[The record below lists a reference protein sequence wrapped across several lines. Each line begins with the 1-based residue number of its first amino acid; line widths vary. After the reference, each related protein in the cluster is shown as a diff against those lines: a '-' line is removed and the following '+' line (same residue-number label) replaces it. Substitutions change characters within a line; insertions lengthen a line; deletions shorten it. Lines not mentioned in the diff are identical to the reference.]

1 MEAGLPSSPVHSFY
15 FVFAV
20 DTPLTVSAV
29 DTPLTV
35 SVAELSGVRIRNI
48 QIQIRQ
54 RESWESLKSVL
65 GNLDVLCPKYVG
77 YLLVI

>member
-1 MEAGLPSSPVHSFY
+1 MEAGLPSSPVHSVY

-20 DTPLTVSAV
+20 DTPLTVSA
-29 DTPLTV
+29 
-35 SVAELSGVRIRNI
+35 AELSGVRIRNI

-65 GNLDVLCPKYVG
+65 GNLDVLHPKCVG